1 MARTLARARQ
11 AIQRVT
17 SDGWAN
23 LLSGLGI
30 QNRDASVS
38 TQYVQRVEL
47 DQQTCRALYLGEW
60 ACGRMVDDLSHDA
73 TRAGFDL
80 ESDGDPTLA
89 DQVEQLWSELAVER
103 VLQDGFRWGL
113 TFGGAVGVMLTDD
126 TPQTFD
132 VMGVLSTPLV
142 PGSYSKVVRI
152 VIVERQW
159 AVPNMGQI
167 DLDPASPNYGM
178 PMVYTVSPQ
187 FGGGSPTWQVHWTR
201 ILRFDGQ
208 PVDSLTRV
216 ANLSYGDSIFQRPFD
231 VVRGRGA
238 AISATS
244 AIVQRFT
251 QGVISMAGLLSSL
264 VSEQEG
270 DVQARLRA
278 FNLGMGVTSLGVI
291 DAESEKFELLG
302 QPVNGLQGLLMEL
315 RTELAGALN
324 YPQARL
330 YGAQAGALASAET
343 DEKQWAATV
352 HSWQTLRV
360 LPPLQRLT
368 TVMLQARGAPQVGKW
383 QIKPRPIQAPNA
395 KADVEVRKLQA
406 EVDLQYIQAGVLEPV
421 EVRTSRFAGAVY
433 STTTTLDPQ
442 ITAAIEASQ
451 QTADDDMQEPPPVPE
466 VEPPE
471 VA

>member
-1 MARTLARARQ
+1 MTA
-11 AIQRVT
+11 
-17 SDGWAN
+17 DGWAN
-23 LLSGLGI
+23 FLSGLGVG
-30 QNRDASVS
+30 NRDASVS
-38 TQYVQRVEL
+38 TQYVQRIEL
-47 DQQTCRALYLGEW
+47 GQETCRALYLGEW
-60 ACGRMVDDLSHDA
+60 VCGRVVDDLSHDA

-80 ESDGDPTLA
+80 ESAEAPEVA
-89 DQVEQLWSELAVER
+89 DQIEQLWAELAVER
-103 VLQDGFRWGL
+103 ALQDGFRWGL

-132 VMGVLSTPLV
+132 RMQVLAQPLV

-152 VIVERQW
+152 VIAERPW
-159 AVPNMGQI
+159 AVPNIGDI
-167 DLDPASPNYGM
+167 DLDPASVNYGL
-178 PMVYTVSPQ
+178 PKYYTVSPQ
-187 FGGGSPTWQVHWTR
+187 FGAGSPVWNVHWTR

-208 PVDSLTRV
+208 PVDSYTRV

-238 AISATS
+238 AIHATS

-251 QGVISMAGLLSSL
+251 QGVISMAGLLGAL
-264 VSEQEG
+264 TSEQEG
-270 DVQARLRA
+270 NVQARLRA
-278 FNLGMGVTSLGVI
+278 FNLGMGVTSLGVV
-291 DAESEKFELLG
+291 DAENEKFELLG

-315 RTELAGALN
+315 RTELAGSLN

-368 TVMLQARGAPQVGKW
+368 TVMLQARGAPQLGKW
-383 QIKPRPIQAPNA
+383 QIKPRPIQPPNA
-395 KADVEVRKLQA
+395 KADAEVRKVQA

-421 EVRTSRFAGAVY
+421 EVRASRFGGTVY

-451 QTADDDMQEPPPVPE
+451 QTADDEMEQPEQVPE